1 MTTFRL
7 TFLFPL
13 TTAASSKRATTNAN
27 SALREFP
34 EDVRTLFKDIPL
46 LGTNNLT
53 FSDLTSKGV
62 FDDEPSAVAAA
73 AAEHLTSTSCQV
85 DWDKC
90 GSSMSYPNSSR
101 VLELHN
107 TATCYASLS

>member
-1 MTTFRL
+1 V
-7 TFLFPL
+7 
-13 TTAASSKRATTNAN
+13 TTAVSSKEVTANATNAPMG
-27 SALREFP
+27 LP

-53 FSDLTSKGV
+53 FSDLASKGV

-73 AAEHLTSTSCQV
+73 AQHFTSTSCQA

-90 GSSMSYPNSSR
+90 GSGMSYPYSSR

-107 TATCYASLS
+107 TTTCYASLSEIKYGE